1 MFRLEKIL
9 SLRRREE
16 ESIRE
21 ELNKVRLRIR
31 EVEEEL
37 DKTQK
42 AKTDVENQLRT
53 SQSGA
58 QLGFLLYLLRMYDDY
73 IRLVKNKLDNLRKEE
88 ELIFKRYMEK
98 RTERKSFDK
107 LKERY
112 LEYERSET
120 DRKERSTIDEIAL
133 QKHFR
138 NMGNE

>member
-16 ESIRE
+16 ESVRE
-21 ELNKVRLRIR
+21 ELNKLRSKIR

-37 DKTQK
+37 DKIQK
-42 AKTDVENQLRT
+42 SKTDLENQLRT
-53 SQSGA
+53 SQNGT

-73 IRLVKNKLDNLRKEE
+73 IKLLKNKLGNLRKEE
-88 ELIFKRYMEK
+88 ELVLKRYMEK
-98 RTERKSFDK
+98 RTERKSFEK

-120 DRKERSTIDEIAL
+120 DRKERSVIDEIAL

>member
-37 DKTQK
+37 DKTMK
-42 AKTDVENQLRT
+42 SRTDIENQLRT
-53 SQSGA
+53 SQNGA
-58 QLGFLLYLLRMYDDY
+58 QLGFLLYLLKMHDDY
-73 IRLVKNKLDNLRKEE
+73 IRLIKNKLDNLRKEE

-98 RTERKSFDK
+98 RTERKSFEK

-120 DRKERSTIDEIAL
+120 DRKERSVIDEIAL